1 MNKENLDISRFEGAN
16 IKKIYPCGEKRVG
29 VPYAK
34 DLWLSGE
41 FLEKSSKTRTVEGPA
56 AEKIANNVKEFDK
69 EKGVLSKAFM
79 AMKRS
84 FSK

>member
-1 MNKENLDISRFEGAN
+1 MSKKLELSNFEGPN
-16 IKKIYPCGEKRVG
+16 IKNNYPCGEKRTG

-41 FLEKSSKTRTVEGPA
+41 FLVRTSKTRTVEGPA
-56 AEKIANNVKEFDK
+56 ANKIAENVAKFDK
-69 EKGVLSKAFM
+69 EKGGLSKAFM
-79 AMKRS
+79 ALRKS

>member
-1 MNKENLDISRFEGAN
+1 MSDELTIEKFQGD
-16 IKKIYPCGEKRVG
+16 KIQKVYPCGEKRTG

-41 FLEKSSKTRTVEGPA
+41 FLVRTSKTRTVEGPA
-56 AEKIANNVKEFDK
+56 AEKIAENVAKFDK
-69 EKGVLSKAFM
+69 EKGGLSKAFM
-79 AMKRS
+79 ALRKS